1 MGSGGKHLR
10 CLFGVAMGLFGLW
23 TWGAGGHASGLHP
36 FHLAVGLS
44 PLQLSFVVIFLF
56 VL

>member
-1 MGSGGKHLR
+1 MLVWCGHGSIWSLD
-10 CLFGVAMGLFGLW
+10 V
-23 TWGAGGHASGLHP
+23 GAGGHASGLHP